1 MKGRGTKSSNLLQK
15 GICMYSIKLNTSNTK
30 NARMDNLCDSTF
42 GVFKKST
49 NDAAQVVELV
59 VF

>member
-1 MKGRGTKSSNLLQK
+1 MH
-15 GICMYSIKLNTSNTK
+15 ISIKLNTSNTK
-30 NARMDNLCDSTF
+30 NARMDNFCDSNF